1 MRHRQCA
8 LLCLALLA
16 ACAPR
21 ERAVELV
28 PGQRAEAH
36 LDLDHDAGALFYV
49 DVDERA
55 TGLLIATEGAT
66 EDVELYARRGE
77 PPDLAQDAYDA
88 GSASSWIDEDLLI
101 EVTDGLSPG
110 RWYVRAVLSPLAW
123 YQEDVEARLSVVAKL
138 LVPPVVELPLDQ
150 PLGAVLRRDSGLR
163 AVFHVELPA
172 GTPRAGELRLEV
184 FSPFADVDLLVGSSP
199 DARAW
204 REPLAAARTLRT
216 FERVRVDLGELSAAG
231 GELYL
236 QAYAYPSD
244 ESFVELP
251 IQVLAGSALD
261 GELTLAPEPALPP
274 VLPADPTARAIV
286 ATISIAGP
294 LGGGSGVVVSPD
306 GWVLTNAHVVV
317 AAKGHTDELP
327 ALAAGFTLDPVRPP
341 VHTFG
346 LELVEAR
353 EDLDL
358 ALARIATTV
367 DGRPLP
373 PGLVF
378 PSLPLGPN
386 RLPLGTPLVVVGY
399 PMTGGSGSMISVTL
413 TQGVLSGYSAEPEG
427 VIYKTDA
434 AVHAGVSGGACID
447 HEGRLVGLPVA
458 SIADANAAGGLGFV
472 IPVDRIPEEWR
483 ARIGR

>member
-1 MRHRQCA
+1 
-8 LLCLALLA
+8 
-16 ACAPR
+16 
-21 ERAVELV
+21 
-28 PGQRAEAH
+28 
-36 LDLDHDAGALFYV
+36 
-49 DVDERA
+49 
-55 TGLLIATEGAT
+55 
-66 EDVELYARRGE
+66 
-77 PPDLAQDAYDA
+77 
-88 GSASSWIDEDLLI
+88 
-101 EVTDGLSPG
+101 
-110 RWYVRAVLSPLAW
+110 VLSPLAW
-123 YQEDVEARLSVVAKL
+123 YQSDVEAILAVSAEL
-138 LVPPVVELPLDQ
+138 LVPPLFELPLDR
-150 PLGAVLRRDSGLR
+150 PVGAVLRRESGLR
-163 AVFHVELPA
+163 AAFHVELPSD
-172 GTPRAGELRLEV
+172 GPRAGELKLEV
-184 FSPFADVDLLVGSSP
+184 FSPFADIDLLVGAEP

-204 REPLAAARTLRT
+204 REPLVSARTLRT
-216 FERVRVDLGELSAAG
+216 FERVRLDLAEISAAG
-231 GELYL
+231 GDVYL

-251 IQVLAGSALD
+251 IQVLATSALHAD
-261 GELTLAPEPALPP
+261 LTLAPEPALPP
-274 VLPADPTARAIV
+274 VFPTDPTARAIA

-294 LGGGSGVVVSPD
+294 LGGGSGVVVSPA

-317 AAKGHTDELP
+317 AAKGQVDELP
-327 ALAAGFTLDPVRPP
+327 ALAAGFTLDPARPP

-358 ALARIATTV
+358 ALARLATSV

-378 PSLPLGPN
+378 PSLDLGPS

-434 AVHAGVSGGACID
+434 AVHAGVSGGACVD
-447 HEGRLVGLPVA
+447 PEGRLAGLPVA

-472 IPVDRIPEEWR
+472 IPIDRIPDEWR
-483 ARIGR
+483 ALIGR